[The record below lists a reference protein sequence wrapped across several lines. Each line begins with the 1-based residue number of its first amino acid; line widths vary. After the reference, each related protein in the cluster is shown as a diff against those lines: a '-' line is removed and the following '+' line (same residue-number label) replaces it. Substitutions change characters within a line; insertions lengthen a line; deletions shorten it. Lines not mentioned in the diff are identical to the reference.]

1 MGLVTGHERADVV
14 AHLQSCSACC
24 RHTARLVAVHDRL
37 CGLIPSVEPPVGFE
51 QRVLRHLGAAQAPGC
66 VGMPC
71 WARAGAVPVL
81 VAVLVAGLVTG
92 GFAGGWLAGTA
103 TRAAPRP
110 ATPEVAGPLMAG
122 DRHVGDVVVSVQRP
136 QFVSVYLH
144 VAQPGRLTC
153 QLLHAD
159 GSVAAIETY
168 DASGGIGWW
177 GMHRPD
183 REVTTIRVSDA
194 AGDVAGAGMLPRP

>member
-1 MGLVTGHERADVV
+1 M
-14 AHLQSCSACC
+14 
-24 RHTARLVAVHDRL
+24 
-37 CGLIPSVEPPVGFE
+37 
-51 QRVLRHLGAAQAPGC
+51 
-66 VGMPC
+66 
-71 WARAGAVPVL
+71 
-81 VAVLVAGLVTG
+81 LVAGLVTG

-136 QFVSVYLH
+136 QLVSVYLH

-159 GSVAAIETY
+159 GSVAATETY

-194 AGDVAGAGMLPRP
+194 AGDVVGAGTLPRP